1 MQLITCAKWLVRSL
15 HIFMRWNWIQF
26 DQGAENSTDRSR
38 SFVFLW
44 AGGALPLRTR
54 GAPLVPKNT
63 IIAASY
69 SGSRCRLLHRSR
81 HKSATTAESCLY
93 AQQVVLHILSENV
106 FLILF
111 FQSDCVYIAREMTVL
126 ARAMNF
132 YILELHVNW
141 VVLSLGPSPD
151 RLYDSANSYSWCE
164 SWKGRVESTGNM
176 MKFQSCLKNVLESRT
191 GMNGVCYLLSA
202 ILS

>member
-1 MQLITCAKWLVRSL
+1 MQLNTCAKWVDRSL
-15 HIFMRWNWIQF
+15 HIFMRRNWIQF

-38 SFVFLW
+38 SFVFRW

-69 SGSRCRLLHRSR
+69 SGSRCRMLHRSR

-93 AQQVVLHILSENV
+93 AQQVVLHILAKNL

-111 FQSDCVYIAREMTVL
+111 IFGP
-126 ARAMNF
+126 
-132 YILELHVNW
+132 IL
-141 VVLSLGPSPD
+141 
-151 RLYDSANSYSWCE
+151 C
-164 SWKGRVESTGNM
+164 
-176 MKFQSCLKNVLESRT
+176 
-191 GMNGVCYLLSA
+191 
-202 ILS
+202 ILPVKWLFWQEPWILIF

>member
-1 MQLITCAKWLVRSL
+1 MSCCLDGSTWMQLITCAKWLVHSL

-38 SFVFLW
+38 SFVFRW

-69 SGSRCRLLHRSR
+69 SGSRCRLLHRSL

-93 AQQVVLHILSENV
+93 AQQVVLQFLAENLI
-106 FLILF
+106 LILF
-111 FQSDCVYIAREMTVL
+111 FFGPIVC
-126 ARAMNF
+126 
-132 YILELHVNW
+132 ILPVNW
-141 VVLSLGPSPD
+141 LFWQEP
-151 RLYDSANSYSWCE
+151 W
-164 SWKGRVESTGNM
+164 
-176 MKFQSCLKNVLESRT
+176 
-191 GMNGVCYLLSA
+191 
-202 ILS
+202 ILIF